1 MRTFAAV
8 AVSGA
13 LGLLLLKMLFPLLA
27 MLFGFVALAFKIL
40 LFAVVAYFIYS
51 LVRGK
56 KRDRDINETV

>member
-27 MLFGFVALAFKIL
+27 MFFGFVALAFKIL

-56 KRDRDINETV
+56 KRDRDVHETV